1 MFFNAIFFARRP
13 YGASFVCVCA
23 AAFITGG
30 SENLMK
36 RPSNNIGPSRSFRRW
51 FVSTCPKMWSKKKTT
66 MLWGLIVSTC
76 GDENDVIR

>member
-36 RPSNNIGPSRSFRRW
+36 RRSNNIGS
-51 FVSTCPKMWSKKKTT
+51 VSVLSSLVRFHMPKNVEQEEDDHVMGFDRLYMW
-66 MLWGLIVSTC
+66 
-76 GDENDVIR
+76 R